1 MILQYSSIDEMAE
14 LSVIRRGILAG
25 TSQQNTP
32 WMGLDIQPSVE
43 QAIQGSVVRLVSIF
57 VDQINQN

>member
-1 MILQYSSIDEMAE
+1 MAE

-25 TSQQNTP
+25 TLQRNTP

-43 QAIQGSVVRLVSIF
+43 QAIQGRDVRMVSIF
-57 VDQINQN
+57 VDHINQD